1 MNVYRRGAE
10 DERHVVKHI
19 EPPGCTGATG
29 RRVQTALSRTQL
41 AVVHAKKAP
50 LVKPGVYILIIFL
63 DVG

>member
-1 MNVYRRGAE
+1 MNVYSTRSRGRAPC
-10 DERHVVKHI
+10 RKHI

-50 LVKPGVYILIIFL
+50 LVKPGVYILFIFL